1 MKIKLSII
9 VIAVSL
15 LNGALAFVVTWNF
28 IIGLAATAIFL
39 FIGLCL
45 IIQLIV
51 GYLEKERKR
60 HESYRFVNGF
70 LITLSVSKSPEEAF
84 QSGLIGG
91 GPELLAIAQSVGDYS
106 VGDRLE
112 YLKSYFLEPYY
123 LLLVSLF
130 ALFEEQGG
138 DPLALGQSLLE
149 EATRSEKSDDE
160 QRKEGL
166 SKLGEFLS
174 LWFLSGLIILFVRV
188 CLRSFAPSLVEN
200 PLYLVCA
207 SLYFVL
213 AVVSYLLFTMAFTEA
228 KPTLRRASHV
238 ETLAK
243 KED

>member
-160 QRKEGL
+160 KGKRACPNSGNSFPYGFSAASSSFSSGCASVPSPPPW
-166 SKLGEFLS
+166 SKTRCT
-174 LWFLSGLIILFVRV
+174 W
-188 CLRSFAPSLVEN
+188 CALRSISCSPSFPIFFSRW
-200 PLYLVCA
+200 PLPRP
-207 SLYFVL
+207 SQ
-213 AVVSYLLFTMAFTEA
+213 
-228 KPTLRRASHV
+228 P
-238 ETLAK
+238 
-243 KED
+243 

>member
-9 VIAVSL
+9 VIAASV
-15 LNGALAFVVTWNF
+15 LNGALAFVVTWNLY
-28 IIGLAATAIFL
+28 IGLAVAALFL
-39 FIGLCL
+39 FVGLCL
-45 IIQLIV
+45 IVQLIV

-60 HESYRFVNGF
+60 HEAYRFVNGF
-70 LITLSVSKSPEEAF
+70 LITLSVSKSPDEAY
-84 QSGLIGG
+84 QSGLIGA
-91 GPELLAIAQSVGDYS
+91 GPELRGITQSVSDYA

-130 ALFEEQGG
+130 ALYEEQGG
-138 DPLALGQSLLE
+138 DPLTIGQSLME

-160 QRKEGL
+160 KRKEGL
-166 SKLGEFLS
+166 SKLVEFLS
-174 LWFLSGLIILFVRV
+174 LWFISGLIILFVRV

-200 PLYLVCA
+200 PLYLVFA

-213 AVVSYLLFTMAFTEA
+213 AAISYLLFTMAFTEM
-228 KPTLRRASHV
+228 KPTFRRTPHV